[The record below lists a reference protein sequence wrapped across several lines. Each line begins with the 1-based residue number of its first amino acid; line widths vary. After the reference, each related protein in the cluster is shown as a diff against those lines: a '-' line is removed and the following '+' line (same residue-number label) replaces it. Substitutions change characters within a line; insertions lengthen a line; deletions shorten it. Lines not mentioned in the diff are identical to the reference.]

1 MTVRELIGKK
11 IGTTQVFRENGEA
24 DSVTA
29 VHVGPCTVTQI
40 KTVQRDGYESVQLGY
55 EPVRRANKPQEG
67 HLRRAGELFR
77 YLHEVEADDLS
88 EVQMGQEIDVS
99 TFQPGDRVDA
109 SGLSKGRGFAGGVKR
124 HNFHGGPKT
133 HGQSDRHRA
142 PGSIGAGT
150 TPGRVLKGKKMAGHM
165 GNARVTVRN
174 LEVVASDPERNLLL
188 LKGGVPGARNSL
200 VFVRRSDRR
209 KRAKS

>member
-1 MTVRELIGKK
+1 MTIRGLVGKK
-11 IGTTQVFRENGEA
+11 IGTTQVFREDGAA

-29 VHVGPCTVTQI
+29 VEMGPCTVTQI
-40 KTVQRDGYESVQLGY
+40 KTLEKDGYESVQLGF
-55 EPVRRANKPQEG
+55 ELVRSVNKPREG
-67 HLRRAGELFR
+67 HLREVDGLFR
-77 YLHEVEADDLS
+77 HLHEVDADDFSDIQL
-88 EVQMGQEIDVS
+88 GQKIDVS
-99 TFQPGDRVDA
+99 TFQPGDLVDA

-124 HNFHGGPKT
+124 HNFRGGPKT

-150 TPGRVLKGKKMAGHM
+150 TPGKVLKGQKMAGHM

-174 LEVVASDPERNLLL
+174 LEVVVADPERNLLL

-200 VFVRRSDRR
+200 VFVRRSGRR
-209 KRAKS
+209 KRV